1 MVTSMM
7 QRLSRF
13 FAQDMAIDLGTAN
26 TLVYMKNHGIVIRE
40 PSVVAVQKDHR
51 GNFEVLAVGE
61 EAKRM
66 LGRTPGSITAIRPMK
81 DGVISDFDVTQEML
95 RYFIRQTQ
103 SRFSFFRF
111 KPRIIIAVPSG
122 ITQVER
128 RAVKE
133 AAQSAGAREVF
144 LIEEPMAAAVGAGLP
159 VTEAS
164 GSMIVDIGGGTTEV
178 AVISLAGIVYSDSA
192 RIGGDRMD
200 DTIIQ
205 FIKQK
210 YNMLIGE
217 RTAEEIKINIG
228 SAFIQ
233 GDPKT
238 HEVRGRDLVTGIP
251 KTLILS
257 EVEVLEALTDVTAQI
272 IKTVRNALESTPPE
286 LAADIVDHGI
296 VLAGG
301 GSLLSGLDELLRNEV
316 GLPIFHAED
325 PLTSVAVGTGK
336 VLDELDLLS
345 TIELDT

>member
-1 MVTSMM
+1 MM

-51 GNFEVLAVGE
+51 GNYEVLAVGE

-103 SRFSFFRF
+103 KRFSVIRF

-217 RTAEEIKINIG
+217 RTAEEIKISIG

-233 GDPKT
+233 GEPRT

-257 EVEVLEALTDVTAQI
+257 EEEVLEALTDVTAQI

-301 GSLLSGLDELLRNEV
+301 GSLLSGLDELLRNQV

-325 PLTSVAVGTGK
+325 PVSYTHLTLPTIYSV
-336 VLDELDLLS
+336 
-345 TIELDT
+345 

>member
-1 MVTSMM
+1 MLNNFKSY
-7 QRLSRF
+7 

-26 TLVYMKNHGIVIRE
+26 TLVYMKNHGIVICE

-61 EAKRM
+61 DAKRM
-66 LGRTPGSITAIRPMK
+66 LGRTPGTITAIRPMK

-103 SRFSFFRF
+103 RRFSVFRF

-159 VTEAS
+159 VTEAT

-178 AVISLAGIVYSDSA
+178 AVISLAGIVYSHSA

-200 DTIIQ
+200 ETITQ

-210 YNMLIGE
+210 YNMLVGE
-217 RTAEEIKINIG
+217 RTAEEIKIKIG
-228 SAFIQ
+228 TAFIQ
-233 GDPKT
+233 GEPKT
-238 HEVRGRDLVTGIP
+238 YEVRGRDLVTGIP

-257 EVEVLEALTDVTAQI
+257 EEEVLEALSEVTAQI

-301 GSLLSGLDELLRNEV
+301 GSLLSGLDELLRNQV
-316 GLPIFHAED
+316 GLPVFHADD

>member
-1 MVTSMM
+1 MM

-51 GNFEVLAVGE
+51 GNFRVLAVGE

-103 SRFSFFRF
+103 RRFSFLRF

-217 RTAEEIKINIG
+217 RTAEEIKISIG
-228 SAFIQ
+228 SAYIQ

-257 EVEVLEALTDVTAQI
+257 EEEVLEALTDVTAQI

-301 GSLLSGLDELLRNEV
+301 GSLLSGLDELLRNQV